1 MKILW
6 KYLKSYKI
14 QLIIGPLFKL
24 TEAILELFL
33 PFFMAKIIDEGV
45 LKGDLDY
52 VLRTGMLMFFTAT
65 IGVLCALVCQYSAS
79 IVSQGFG
86 TKLRNGLFSHIS
98 QFSNE
103 ELDLFGTASLTNRIT
118 NDTNQLQAAVAML
131 IRLVIRAPFLC
142 IGGLVMAVSL
152 DASLSKIVF
161 FVFIIFVILLL
172 FTMRKNIPLY
182 KKVQEKLDNIALLA
196 RQNLSGVR
204 VIRAFSTMKLEQD
217 KLNESNAEYTK
228 VATRVGILSG
238 LLNPVTTLIMNL
250 SLVAILWYGGV
261 RVNNGAMKVGV
272 VIAFL
277 NYLTQIL
284 AALIIVSQL
293 VVLYT
298 KAFASA
304 QRVIE
309 VLSTKPSIVSGE
321 KQVEWD
327 NQYPYAIEFKDV
339 SFVYEG
345 GKEPAIEYAS
355 FQIKKGET
363 VGIIGGTGSGKS
375 TLVQLIPRF
384 YEVTEGEVKVN
395 GENVK
400 EYDKESLIQSVSFV
414 PQHSVLF
421 SGTILE
427 NLKMGKLDATEEEV
441 KKASQIA
448 QAREFI
454 EKMPKGYDSKIEQG
468 GINFSGGQKQRLA
481 IARALVK
488 NGNILILDDSFHAL
502 DYLTDKKLRA
512 ALKKERKNMTTLII
526 SQRASTIQE
535 ADQIIVLNEGAIVGV
550 GPHDKL
556 IDSCEVYREICES
569 QMKKEA

>member
-1 MKILW
+1 
-6 KYLKSYKI
+6 
-14 QLIIGPLFKL
+14 
-24 TEAILELFL
+24 
-33 PFFMAKIIDEGV
+33 
-45 LKGDLDY
+45 
-52 VLRTGMLMFFTAT
+52 
-65 IGVLCALVCQYSAS
+65 
-79 IVSQGFG
+79 
-86 TKLRNGLFSHIS
+86 
-98 QFSNE
+98 
-103 ELDLFGTASLTNRIT
+103 
-118 NDTNQLQAAVAML
+118 
-131 IRLVIRAPFLC
+131 
-142 IGGLVMAVSL
+142 
-152 DASLSKIVF
+152 
-161 FVFIIFVILLL
+161 
-172 FTMRKNIPLY
+172 
-182 KKVQEKLDNIALLA
+182 
-196 RQNLSGVR
+196 
-204 VIRAFSTMKLEQD
+204 MKLEQD

-345 GKEPAIEYAS
+345 GKEPAIEHAS

>member
-1 MKILW
+1 
-6 KYLKSYKI
+6 
-14 QLIIGPLFKL
+14 
-24 TEAILELFL
+24 
-33 PFFMAKIIDEGV
+33 
-45 LKGDLDY
+45 
-52 VLRTGMLMFFTAT
+52 
-65 IGVLCALVCQYSAS
+65 
-79 IVSQGFG
+79 
-86 TKLRNGLFSHIS
+86 
-98 QFSNE
+98 
-103 ELDLFGTASLTNRIT
+103 
-118 NDTNQLQAAVAML
+118 
-131 IRLVIRAPFLC
+131 
-142 IGGLVMAVSL
+142 
-152 DASLSKIVF
+152 
-161 FVFIIFVILLL
+161 
-172 FTMRKNIPLY
+172 MRKNIPLY